1 MDNHPIP
8 QDVTG
13 FQFRLIGDMTIK
25 QFAYLAGGV
34 ILAWIFLASPLYF
47 LIKLPFVIIFG
58 GMGFLLAFV
67 PISGRPADA
76 MIFYF
81 FRAVF
86 SPTQYTY
93 KSPTGQPQTDVI
105 EQQSVAKVVKKED
118 KQATVHLETPL
129 PATPTLQ
136 PAQQAPLPTPPAATP
151 PVQPEPQ
158 EMTPPTQ
165 PINNEELS
173 SEAIAVANA
182 LVEAKNKETE
192 AEKGSQEA
200 AMAHQKVEDLEK
212 ELQTIQEQKRQLEEQ
227 LVRLQQQLQ
236 QKTQTVFTP
245 SVATPVQQTQ
255 NVRKIPPALGKTV
268 GTPFVSDVPNLI
280 SGIVKDPRGN
290 VLPNILIEVKDK
302 DGNPVRAFK
311 TNPLG
316 QFASATPVING
327 TYTISFEDP
336 NGKQRF
342 DSIEL
347 SATGEVL
354 APIEV
359 ISIDA
364 REDLRKELFG
374 G

>member
-47 LIKLPFVIIFG
+47 LIKLPFVIFFG
-58 GMGFLLAFV
+58 GMGLILAFI
-67 PISGRPADA
+67 PISGRPADT

-93 KSPTGQPQTDVI
+93 KSPAGQQQTSAV
-105 EQQSVAKVVKKED
+105 EQQPVAKLVKKES
-118 KQATVHLETPL
+118 KQETVHLETPL
-129 PATPTLQ
+129 QAVQDLP
-136 PAQQAPLPTPPAATP
+136 QQAPSPIPTPVAAAPTPQPA
-151 PVQPEPQ
+151 PQ
-158 EMTPPTQ
+158 EALPEQPPAT
-165 PINNEELS
+165 NGELS
-173 SEAIAVANA
+173 SEALAVANA
-182 LVEAKNKETE
+182 LIEAKNKETE

-200 AMAHQKVEDLEK
+200 AAAHEKVEDLEK
-212 ELQTIQEQKRQLEEQ
+212 ELQTIQEQKQQLEEQ

-245 SVATPVQQTQ
+245 STATPVQQTQ

-336 NGKQRF
+336 NNKQRF
-342 DSIEL
+342 DSVEL

-354 APIEV
+354 SPIEV